1 MAGRVQLETSGPQD
15 AFFTDDPEYTYFIK
29 NFQKHTNF
37 APFFVDLDVQGEVEF
52 GNTIRCTIPQNQ
64 GDLLKTVSMKVEL
77 SSIQQN
83 LVGGIEGIGYVE
95 SIGHA
100 MIEYVEILI
109 GGQVIQ
115 RIPSDFL
122 AIYSDNY
129 VTQTKQ
135 HNLAKLIG
143 KPPLEFS
150 GTNVSTVQIAGY
162 LGLATS
168 DTKYFVDIPFYF
180 YNNPELAVPLCAITG
195 QEIEI
200 VIKLR
205 DLKDCVWGY
214 DATDPANSNSIFYL
228 GDFVQT
234 KGLIKSLKLTTEMV
248 SLDEEEKQML
258 LSKKIDYIITQI
270 QESKSIIPQD
280 SNVNSIVDVKHKLKF
295 KNPIKELFFIIQRLI
310 KVDLYSVDP
319 VPIFVTNF
327 DYDSNYQLYNGEY
340 VNYEHLQNLEIQLDD
355 SVILDRVTGNVI
367 NLRAIQSGI
376 HHSRTQLFRRY
387 YSYSFALEP
396 ERWYP
401 TGQINFSL
409 IKEQHLKLKILPDDL
424 AKRELRVLGL
434 SYNILRVENG
444 IAKTLFNL

>member
-37 APFFVDLDVQGEVEF
+37 APFFVDLDVEGEVEF

-77 SSIQQN
+77 SAIDQS
-83 LVGGIEGIGYVE
+83 LTSGYDGFGYVE

-143 KPPLEFS
+143 KPPLELS
-150 GTNVSTVQIAGY
+150 GTPVSNNNILGY
-162 LGLATS
+162 LGFATS
-168 DTKYFVDIPFYF
+168 IRKYFVDIPFYF
-180 YNNPELAVPLCAITG
+180 YNNLELAVPLCAITS

-205 DLKDCVWGY
+205 DVKDCIYGKHTSDQESY
-214 DATDPANSNSIFYL
+214 YTGLSP
-228 GDFVQT
+228 T
-234 KGLIKSLKLTTEMV
+234 GLIKSLKLTTEMV

-270 QESKSIIPQD
+270 QESKEIIP
-280 SNVNSIVDVKHKLKF
+280 VNTTSIFKHKLEF
-295 KNPIKELFFIIQRLI
+295 KNPIKELFFVIQRI
-310 KVDLYSVDP
+310 RKV
-319 VPIFVTNF
+319 INGFFVSSFN
-327 DYDSNYQLYNGEY
+327 YDSPNQVINNLYT
-340 VNYEHLQNLEIQLDD
+340 NYENLNNLELTLDD
-355 SVILDRVTGNVI
+355 STILDKVTGNAI

-401 TGQINFSL
+401 TGQRNFSL
-409 IKEQHLKLKILPDDL
+409 IKEQGIKLNLHPDNVAD
-424 AKRELRVLGL
+424 RELRVLGL

>member
-37 APFFVDLDVQGEVEF
+37 APFFVDLDVEGEVEF

-77 SSIQQN
+77 SAIDQS
-83 LVGGIEGIGYVE
+83 LTSGYDGFGYVE

-100 MIEYVEILI
+100 MIEYVEIVI

-143 KPPLEFS
+143 KPPLELS
-150 GTNVSTVQIAGY
+150 GTPVSNNDILGY
-162 LGLATS
+162 LGFATS
-168 DTKYFVDIPFYF
+168 NQKYFVDIPFYF
-180 YNNPELAVPLCAITG
+180 YNNLELAVPLCAITG

-200 VIKLR
+200 IIKLR
-205 DLKDCVWGY
+205 DAKDCIYGRHTSDQESY
-214 DATDPANSNSIFYL
+214 YTGLSP
-228 GDFVQT
+228 T
-234 KGLIKSLKLTTEMV
+234 GLIKSLKLTTEMI

-258 LSKKIDYIITQI
+258 LSKKIDYIITQV
-270 QESKSIIPQD
+270 QESKEIIP
-280 SNVNSIVDVKHKLKF
+280 VNTTSIFKHKLEF
-295 KNPIKELFFIIQRLI
+295 KNPIKELFFVIQRI
-310 KVDLYSVDP
+310 RKVVNGFFISS
-319 VPIFVTNF
+319 FN
-327 DYDSNYQLYNGEY
+327 YDSPNQVINNLYT
-340 VNYEHLQNLEIQLDD
+340 NYENLNNLELTLDD
-355 SVILDRVTGNVI
+355 STILDKVTGNAI

-401 TGQINFSL
+401 TGQRNFSL
-409 IKEQHLKLKILPDDL
+409 IKEQDVKLKILPDNF

>member
-15 AFFTDDPEYTYFIK
+15 AFFTDDPEYTYFVK

-37 APFFVDLDVQGEVEF
+37 APFFVDLDVEGEVEF

-77 SSIQQN
+77 SAIDQS
-83 LVGGIEGIGYVE
+83 LTSGYDGFGYVE

-150 GTNVSTVQIAGY
+150 GTPVSNNDILGY
-162 LGLATS
+162 LGFATS
-168 DTKYFVDIPFYF
+168 NQKYFVDIPFYF
-180 YNNPELAVPLCAITG
+180 YNNLELAVPLCAITG

-200 VIKLR
+200 IIKLR
-205 DLKDCVWGY
+205 DAKDCIYGRHTSDQESY
-214 DATDPANSNSIFYL
+214 YTGLSP
-228 GDFVQT
+228 T
-234 KGLIKSLKLTTEMV
+234 GLIKSLKLTTEMI

-258 LSKKIDYIITQI
+258 LSKKIDYIITQV
-270 QESKSIIPQD
+270 QESKEIIP
-280 SNVNSIVDVKHKLKF
+280 VNTTSIFKHKLEF
-295 KNPIKELFFIIQRLI
+295 KNPIKELFFVIQRI
-310 KVDLYSVDP
+310 RKVVNGFFISS
-319 VPIFVTNF
+319 FN
-327 DYDSNYQLYNGEY
+327 YDSPNQVINNLYT
-340 VNYEHLQNLEIQLDD
+340 NYENLNNLELTLDD
-355 SVILDRVTGNVI
+355 SIILDNVTGNAI
-367 NLRAIQSGI
+367 NLRAVQSGI

-401 TGQINFSL
+401 TGQRNFSL
-409 IKEQHLKLKILPDDL
+409 IKEQFVKLDLHPDNVAD
-424 AKRELRVLGL
+424 RELRVLGL

>member
-15 AFFTDDPEYTYFIK
+15 AFFTDDPEYTYFVK

-37 APFFVDLDVQGEVEF
+37 APFFVDLDVEGEVEF

-64 GDLLKTVSMKVEL
+64 GDLLKTISMKVEL
-77 SSIQQN
+77 SAIDQS
-83 LVGGIEGIGYVE
+83 LTSGYDGFGYVE

-143 KPPLEFS
+143 KPPLEVS
-150 GTNVSTVQIAGY
+150 GTPASNNNILGY
-162 LGLATS
+162 LGFATS
-168 DTKYFVDIPFYF
+168 SRKYFVDIPFYF
-180 YNNPELAVPLCAITG
+180 YNNLELAVPLCAITG

-200 VIKLR
+200 IIKLR
-205 DLKDCVWGY
+205 DVKDCIYGKHTSDQESY
-214 DATDPANSNSIFYL
+214 YTGLSP
-228 GDFVQT
+228 T
-234 KGLIKSLKLTTEMV
+234 GLIKSLKLTTEMI

-270 QESKSIIPQD
+270 QESKKIIPANTT
-280 SNVNSIVDVKHKLKF
+280 SMFKHKLKF
-295 KNPIKELFFIIQRLI
+295 KNPIKELFFVIQRI
-310 KVDLYSVDP
+310 RKVVNGFFISS
-319 VPIFVTNF
+319 FN
-327 DYDSNYQLYNGEY
+327 YDSPNQVINNLYT
-340 VNYEHLQNLEIQLDD
+340 NYENLNNLELTLDD
-355 SVILDRVTGNVI
+355 STILDKVTGNAI

-401 TGQINFSL
+401 TGQRNFSL
-409 IKEQHLKLKILPDDL
+409 IKEQDVKLNLHPDNVAD
-424 AKRELRVLGL
+424 RELRVLGL

>member
-37 APFFVDLDVQGEVEF
+37 APFFVDLDVEGEVEF

-83 LVGGIEGIGYVE
+83 LVNNIEGIGYVE

-143 KPPLEFS
+143 KPPLELS
-150 GTNVSTVQIAGY
+150 GTHVSTVQIAGY

-214 DATDPANSNSIFYL
+214 DTTDPANSNSIFYL

-258 LSKKIDYIITQI
+258 LSKKIDYIITQV
-270 QESKSIIPQD
+270 QESKS
-280 SNVNSIVDVKHKLKF
+280 KYHR
-295 KNPIKELFFIIQRLI
+295 IQM
-310 KVDLYSVDP
+310 
-319 VPIFVTNF
+319 
-327 DYDSNYQLYNGEY
+327 
-340 VNYEHLQNLEIQLDD
+340 
-355 SVILDRVTGNVI
+355 
-367 NLRAIQSGI
+367 
-376 HHSRTQLFRRY
+376 
-387 YSYSFALEP
+387 
-396 ERWYP
+396 
-401 TGQINFSL
+401 
-409 IKEQHLKLKILPDDL
+409 
-424 AKRELRVLGL
+424 
-434 SYNILRVENG
+434 
-444 IAKTLFNL
+444 

>member
-37 APFFVDLDVQGEVEF
+37 APFFVDLDVEGEVEF

-143 KPPLEFS
+143 KPPLELS
-150 GTNVSTVQIAGY
+150 GTQVSSVQIAGY

-214 DATDPANSNSIFYL
+214 DTTDPANSNSIFYL
-228 GDFVQT
+228 GDSIQT

-270 QESKSIIPQD
+270 QESKTEIPLDLNID
-280 SNVNSIVDVKHKLKF
+280 SVVDIKHKLEF
-295 KNPIKELFFIIQRLI
+295 KNPIKELFFIIQRLR
-310 KVDLYSVDP
+310 KVVGGH
-319 VPIFVTNF
+319 FVTNF
-327 DYDSNYQLYNGEY
+327 DYDSNYQLYKSEY

-367 NLRAIQSGI
+367 NLRAVQSGI

-444 IAKTLFNL
+444 IAQTLFNL

>member
-83 LVGGIEGIGYVE
+83 LVNNIEGIGYVE

-135 HNLAKLIG
+135 HNLEKLIG

-150 GTNVSTVQIAGY
+150 GTQVYSVKIAGY

-214 DATDPANSNSIFYL
+214 DTTDPANNNSIFYL
-228 GDFVQT
+228 GDSVQT

-258 LSKKIDYIITQI
+258 ISKKIDYIITQV

-280 SNVNSIVDVKHKLKF
+280 SDVSSIVDVKHKLKF
-295 KNPIKELFFIIQRLI
+295 KNPVKELFFIIQRLR
-310 KVDLYSVDP
+310 KVVGGH
-319 VPIFVTNF
+319 FVTNF

-340 VNYEHLQNLEIQLDD
+340 VNYEHLQNLEMQLDD
-355 SVILDRVTGNVI
+355 SVILDKVTGNVI

-401 TGQINFSL
+401 TGQRNFSL
-409 IKEQHLKLKILPDDL
+409 IKEQDLKLKILPDNL

>member
-135 HNLAKLIG
+135 HNLEKLIG

-150 GTNVSTVQIAGY
+150 GTQVSTVQIAGY

-295 KNPIKELFFIIQRLI
+295 KNPIKELFFIVQRLR
-310 KVDLYSVDP
+310 KLTGGH
-319 VPIFVTNF
+319 FVTNF

-355 SVILDRVTGNVI
+355 SVILDKVTGNVI

-387 YSYSFALEP
+387 YSYSFHLN
-396 ERWYP
+396 RN
-401 TGQINFSL
+401 GGIQQD
-409 IKEQHLKLKILPDDL
+409 KEIL
-424 AKRELRVLGL
+424 V
-434 SYNILRVENG
+434 
-444 IAKTLFNL
+444 

>member
-1 MAGRVQLETSGPQD
+1 MAGRVQIQTSGPQD

-37 APFFVDLDVQGEVEF
+37 APFFVDLDVDGDVEF
-52 GNTIRCTIPQNQ
+52 GNTIKCTIPQNQ

-77 SSIQQN
+77 NAINQSLTS
-83 LVGGIEGIGYVE
+83 GYDGFGYVE

-100 MIEYVEILI
+100 MIEYAELLI
-109 GGQVIQ
+109 GGQVVQ

-135 HNLAKLIG
+135 HNLDKLIG
-143 KPPLEFS
+143 KPPLELS
-150 GTNVSTVQIAGY
+150 GTPVSNNDILGY
-162 LGLATS
+162 LGFATS
-168 DTKYFVDIPFYF
+168 NQKYFVDIPFYF
-180 YNNPELAVPLCAITG
+180 YNNTELAVPLCAIDK

-200 VIKLR
+200 VIKLK
-205 DLKDCVWGY
+205 DVKDCIYGKHTSDEESY
-214 DATDPANSNSIFYL
+214 YTGLSP
-228 GDFVQT
+228 T
-234 KGLIKSLKLTTEMV
+234 GLIKSLKITTEMV

-258 LSKKIDYIITQI
+258 LGKKIDYIITQV
-270 QESKSIIPQD
+270 QESKAIIP
-280 SNVNSIVDVKHKLKF
+280 VNTTSVFKHKLEF
-295 KNPIKELFFIIQRLI
+295 KNPVKELFFVIQRI
-310 KVDLYSVDP
+310 RKVVNGF
-319 VPIFVTNF
+319 FVSSFN
-327 DYDSNYQLYNGEY
+327 YDSPNQIINNIYT
-340 VNYEHLQNLEIQLDD
+340 NYENLDNLELVLDD
-355 SVILDRVTGNVI
+355 STVLNKVTGNVI

-401 TGQINFSL
+401 TGQRNFSL
-409 IKEQHLKLKILPDDL
+409 IKEQILKLTLHPDTV
-424 AKRELRVLGL
+424 ANRELRVLGL

>member
-37 APFFVDLDVQGEVEF
+37 APFFVDLDVEGEVEF

-77 SSIQQN
+77 SAIDQS
-83 LVGGIEGIGYVE
+83 LTSGYDGFGYVE

-100 MIEYVEILI
+100 MIEHVEILI

-150 GTNVSTVQIAGY
+150 GTPVSNNDILGY
-162 LGLATS
+162 LGFATS
-168 DTKYFVDIPFYF
+168 NQKYFVDIPFYF
-180 YNNPELAVPLCAITG
+180 YNNLELAVPLCAITG

-200 VIKLR
+200 IIKLR
-205 DLKDCVWGY
+205 DAKDCIYGRHTSDQESY
-214 DATDPANSNSIFYL
+214 YTGLSP
-228 GDFVQT
+228 T
-234 KGLIKSLKLTTEMV
+234 GLIKSLKLTTEMI

-258 LSKKIDYIITQI
+258 LSKKIDYIITQV
-270 QESKSIIPQD
+270 QESKEIIP
-280 SNVNSIVDVKHKLKF
+280 VNTTSIFKHKLEF
-295 KNPIKELFFIIQRLI
+295 KNPIKELFFVIQRI
-310 KVDLYSVDP
+310 RKVVNGFFISS
-319 VPIFVTNF
+319 FN
-327 DYDSNYQLYNGEY
+327 YDSPNQVINNLYT
-340 VNYEHLQNLEIQLDD
+340 NYENLNNLELTLND
-355 SVILDRVTGNVI
+355 SIILDNVTGNTI

-401 TGQINFSL
+401 TGQRNFSL
-409 IKEQHLKLKILPDDL
+409 IKEQFVKLDLHPDNVAD
-424 AKRELRVLGL
+424 RELRVLGL
-434 SYNILRVENG
+434 SYNILRIENG

>member
-37 APFFVDLDVQGEVEF
+37 APFFVDLDVEGEVEF

-64 GDLLKTVSMKVEL
+64 GDLLKTVSLKVEL
-77 SSIQQN
+77 SAIDQS
-83 LVGGIEGIGYVE
+83 LTSGYDGFGYVE

-100 MIEYVEILI
+100 MIEYAEILI

-150 GTNVSTVQIAGY
+150 GTPASNNNILGY
-162 LGLATS
+162 LGFATS
-168 DTKYFVDIPFYF
+168 SQKYFVDIPFYF

-205 DLKDCVWGY
+205 DVKDCIYGKHTADQESY
-214 DATDPANSNSIFYL
+214 YTGLSP
-228 GDFVQT
+228 T
-234 KGLIKSLKLTTEMV
+234 GLIKSLKLTTEMV

-258 LSKKIDYIITQI
+258 SSKKIDYIITQI
-270 QESKSIIPQD
+270 QESKTIIP
-280 SNVNSIVDVKHKLKF
+280 VNTTSVFKHKLEF
-295 KNPIKELFFIIQRLI
+295 KNPIKELFFVIQRI
-310 KVDLYSVDP
+310 RKVVNGF
-319 VPIFVTNF
+319 FVSSF
-327 DYDSNYQLYNGEY
+327 DYDSPNQVINNLYT
-340 VNYEHLQNLEIQLDD
+340 NYENLNNLEFTLDD
-355 SVILDRVTGNVI
+355 STILNKVTGNAI

-401 TGQINFSL
+401 TGQRNFSL
-409 IKEQHLKLKILPDDL
+409 IKEQIVNLNLHPDSVAD
-424 AKRELRVLGL
+424 RELRVLGL

>member
-37 APFFVDLDVQGEVEF
+37 APFFVDLDVEGEVEF

-77 SSIQQN
+77 SAIDQS
-83 LVGGIEGIGYVE
+83 LTSGYDGFGYVE

-100 MIEYVEILI
+100 MIEHVEILI

-150 GTNVSTVQIAGY
+150 GTPVSNNDILGY
-162 LGLATS
+162 LGFATS
-168 DTKYFVDIPFYF
+168 NQKYFVDIPFYF
-180 YNNPELAVPLCAITG
+180 YNNLELAVPLCAITG

-200 VIKLR
+200 IIKLR
-205 DLKDCVWGY
+205 DAKDCIYGRHTSDQESY
-214 DATDPANSNSIFYL
+214 YTGLSP
-228 GDFVQT
+228 T
-234 KGLIKSLKLTTEMV
+234 GLIKSLKLTTEMI

-258 LSKKIDYIITQI
+258 LSKKIDYIITQV
-270 QESKSIIPQD
+270 QESKEIIP
-280 SNVNSIVDVKHKLKF
+280 VNTTSIFKHKLEF
-295 KNPIKELFFIIQRLI
+295 KNPIKELFFVIQRI
-310 KVDLYSVDP
+310 RKVVNGFFISS
-319 VPIFVTNF
+319 FN
-327 DYDSNYQLYNGEY
+327 YDSPNQVINNLYT
-340 VNYEHLQNLEIQLDD
+340 NYENLNNLELTLDD
-355 SVILDRVTGNVI
+355 SIILDNVTGNAI
-367 NLRAIQSGI
+367 NLRAVQSGI

-401 TGQINFSL
+401 TGQRNFSL
-409 IKEQHLKLKILPDDL
+409 IKEQFVKLDLHPDNVAD
-424 AKRELRVLGL
+424 RELRVLGL

>member
-135 HNLAKLIG
+135 HNLEKLIG

-150 GTNVSTVQIAGY
+150 GTQVSTVQIAGY

-295 KNPIKELFFIIQRLI
+295 KNPIKELFFIVQRLR
-310 KVDLYSVDP
+310 KLTGGH
-319 VPIFVTNF
+319 FVTNF

-355 SVILDRVTGNVI
+355 SVILDKVTGNVI

-401 TGQINFSL
+401 TGQRNFSL
-409 IKEQHLKLKILPDDL
+409 IKEQDIKLKILPDNL

>member
-37 APFFVDLDVQGEVEF
+37 APFFVDVDVEGEVEF

-77 SSIQQN
+77 SAIDQS
-83 LVGGIEGIGYVE
+83 LTSGYDGFGYVE

-150 GTNVSTVQIAGY
+150 GTPVSNNDILGY
-162 LGLATS
+162 IGFATS
-168 DTKYFVDIPFYF
+168 NQKYFVDIPFYF

-200 VIKLR
+200 IIKLR
-205 DLKDCVWGY
+205 DVKDCIYGRHTSDQESY
-214 DATDPANSNSIFYL
+214 YTGLSP
-228 GDFVQT
+228 T
-234 KGLIKSLKLTTEMV
+234 GLIKSLKLTTEMI

-258 LSKKIDYIITQI
+258 LSKKIDYMITQV
-270 QESKSIIPQD
+270 QESKEIIP
-280 SNVNSIVDVKHKLKF
+280 VNTTSVFKHKLEF
-295 KNPIKELFFIIQRLI
+295 KNPIKELFFIIQRI
-310 KVDLYSVDP
+310 RKVVNGFFISS
-319 VPIFVTNF
+319 FN
-327 DYDSNYQLYNGEY
+327 YDSPNQVINNLYT
-340 VNYEHLQNLEIQLDD
+340 NYENLNNLELTLDD
-355 SVILDRVTGNVI
+355 SIILDNVTGNTI

-401 TGQINFSL
+401 TGQRNFSL
-409 IKEQHLKLKILPDDL
+409 IKEQFVKLDLHPDNVAD
-424 AKRELRVLGL
+424 RELRVLGL

>member
-15 AFFTDDPEYTYFIK
+15 AFFTDNPEYTYFIK

-37 APFFVDLDVQGEVEF
+37 APFFVDLDVEGEVEF

-77 SSIQQN
+77 SAIDQS
-83 LVGGIEGIGYVE
+83 LTSGYDGFGYVE

-100 MIEYVEILI
+100 MIEHVEILI

-150 GTNVSTVQIAGY
+150 GTPVSNNDILGY
-162 LGLATS
+162 LGFATS
-168 DTKYFVDIPFYF
+168 NQKYFVDIPFYF
-180 YNNPELAVPLCAITG
+180 YNNLELAVPLCAITG

-200 VIKLR
+200 IIKLR
-205 DLKDCVWGY
+205 DAKDCIYGRHTSDQESY
-214 DATDPANSNSIFYL
+214 YTGLSP
-228 GDFVQT
+228 T
-234 KGLIKSLKLTTEMV
+234 GLIKSLKLTTEMI

-258 LSKKIDYIITQI
+258 LSKKIDYIITQV
-270 QESKSIIPQD
+270 QESKEIIP
-280 SNVNSIVDVKHKLKF
+280 VNTTSIFKHKLEF
-295 KNPIKELFFIIQRLI
+295 KNPIKELFFVIQRI
-310 KVDLYSVDP
+310 RKVVNGFFISS
-319 VPIFVTNF
+319 FN
-327 DYDSNYQLYNGEY
+327 YDSPNQVINNLYT
-340 VNYEHLQNLEIQLDD
+340 NYENLNNLELTLDD
-355 SVILDRVTGNVI
+355 SIILDNVTGNAI
-367 NLRAIQSGI
+367 NLRAVQSGI

-401 TGQINFSL
+401 TGQRNFSL
-409 IKEQHLKLKILPDDL
+409 IKEQFVKLDLHPDNVAD
-424 AKRELRVLGL
+424 RELRVLGL

>member
-37 APFFVDLDVQGEVEF
+37 APFFVDLDVEGEVEF

-83 LVGGIEGIGYVE
+83 LVAGLEGIGYVE

-143 KPPLEFS
+143 KPPLELS
-150 GTNVSTVQIAGY
+150 GTQVSSVQIAGY
-162 LGLATS
+162 LGLSTS

-214 DATDPANSNSIFYL
+214 DTTDPANSNSIFYL
-228 GDFVQT
+228 GDSIQT

-270 QESKSIIPQD
+270 QESKTEIPLDLNID
-280 SNVNSIVDVKHKLKF
+280 SVVDIKHKLEF
-295 KNPIKELFFIIQRLI
+295 KNPIKELFFIIQRLR
-310 KVDLYSVDP
+310 KVVGGH
-319 VPIFVTNF
+319 FVTNF
-327 DYDSNYQLYNGEY
+327 DYDSNYQLYKSEY

-367 NLRAIQSGI
+367 NLRAVQSGI

-401 TGQINFSL
+401 TGQRNFSL
-409 IKEQHLKLKILPDDL
+409 IKEQDIKLKILPDNL

>member
-1 MAGRVQLETSGPQD
+1 MAGRVQIQTSGPQD

-29 NFQKHTNF
+29 NFQKHSNF
-37 APFFVDLDVQGEVEF
+37 APFFVDLDVEGDVEF
-52 GNTIRCTIPQNQ
+52 GNTIKCTIPQNQ

-77 SSIQQN
+77 SAIDQS
-83 LVGGIEGIGYVE
+83 LTSGYDGFGYVE

-100 MIEYVEILI
+100 MIEYAELLI
-109 GGQVIQ
+109 GGQVVQ

-135 HNLAKLIG
+135 HNLDKLIG
-143 KPPLEFS
+143 KPPLELS
-150 GTNVSTVQIAGY
+150 GTPVSNNDILGY
-162 LGLATS
+162 LGFATS
-168 DTKYFVDIPFYF
+168 NQKYFVDIPFYF
-180 YNNPELAVPLCAITG
+180 YNNAELAVPLCAITG

-205 DLKDCVWGY
+205 DVKDCIYGKH
-214 DATDPANSNSIFYL
+214 TDDGESYYTGLSP
-228 GDFVQT
+228 T
-234 KGLIKSLKLTTEMV
+234 GLIKSLKITTEMA

-258 LSKKIDYIITQI
+258 LSKRIDYIITQV
-270 QESKSIIPQD
+270 QESKAIIP
-280 SNVNSIVDVKHKLKF
+280 VNTTSVFKHKLEF
-295 KNPIKELFFIIQRLI
+295 KNPIKELFFVIQRI
-310 KVDLYSVDP
+310 RKVVNGF
-319 VPIFVTNF
+319 FVSSFN
-327 DYDSNYQLYNGEY
+327 YDSPNQIVNNIYT
-340 VNYEHLQNLEIQLDD
+340 NYENLDNLELILDD
-355 SVILDRVTGNVI
+355 SAVLNKQTGNVI
-367 NLRAIQSGI
+367 NLRAVQSGI

-401 TGQINFSL
+401 TGQLNFSL
-409 IKEQHLKLKILPDDL
+409 IKEQILKLTLHPDTVAD
-424 AKRELRVLGL
+424 RELRVLGL

>member
-37 APFFVDLDVQGEVEF
+37 APFFVDLDVEGEVEF

-83 LVGGIEGIGYVE
+83 LVNNIEGIGYVE

-115 RIPSDFL
+115 HIPSDFL

-135 HNLAKLIG
+135 HNLEKLIG
-143 KPPLEFS
+143 KPPLELS

-214 DATDPANSNSIFYL
+214 DTTDPANSNSIFYL
-228 GDFVQT
+228 GDSIQT

-270 QESKSIIPQD
+270 QESKTEIPLDLNID
-280 SNVNSIVDVKHKLKF
+280 SVVDIKHKLEF
-295 KNPIKELFFIIQRLI
+295 KNPIKELFFIIQRLR
-310 KVDLYSVDP
+310 KVVGGH
-319 VPIFVTNF
+319 FVTNF
-327 DYDSNYQLYNGEY
+327 DYDSNYQLYKSEY

-367 NLRAIQSGI
+367 NLRAVQSGI

>member
-77 SSIQQN
+77 SAIDQS
-83 LVGGIEGIGYVE
+83 LTSGYDGFGYVE

-150 GTNVSTVQIAGY
+150 GTPASNNNILGY
-162 LGLATS
+162 LGFATS
-168 DTKYFVDIPFYF
+168 SQKYFVDIPFYF

-205 DLKDCVWGY
+205 DVKDCIYGKHTADQESY
-214 DATDPANSNSIFYL
+214 YTGLSP
-228 GDFVQT
+228 T
-234 KGLIKSLKLTTEMV
+234 GLIKSLKLTTEMV

-258 LSKKIDYIITQI
+258 SSKKIDYIITQI
-270 QESKSIIPQD
+270 QESKTIIP
-280 SNVNSIVDVKHKLKF
+280 VNTTSVFKHKLEF
-295 KNPIKELFFIIQRLI
+295 KNPIKELFFVIQRI
-310 KVDLYSVDP
+310 RKVVNGF
-319 VPIFVTNF
+319 FVSSF
-327 DYDSNYQLYNGEY
+327 DYDSPNQIINNLYT
-340 VNYEHLQNLEIQLDD
+340 NYENLNNLEFTLDD
-355 SVILDRVTGNVI
+355 STILNKVTGNAI
-367 NLRAIQSGI
+367 NLRAVQSGI

-401 TGQINFSL
+401 TGQRNFSL
-409 IKEQHLKLKILPDDL
+409 IKEQFVKLDLHPDNVAD
-424 AKRELRVLGL
+424 RELRVLGL

>member
-15 AFFTDDPEYTYFIK
+15 AFFTDDPEYTYFVK

-37 APFFVDLDVQGEVEF
+37 APFFVDLDVEGEVEF

-77 SSIQQN
+77 SAIDQS
-83 LVGGIEGIGYVE
+83 LTSGYDGFGYVE

-150 GTNVSTVQIAGY
+150 GTPVSNNDILGY
-162 LGLATS
+162 LGFATS
-168 DTKYFVDIPFYF
+168 NQKYFVDIPFYF
-180 YNNPELAVPLCAITG
+180 YNNLELAVPLCAITG

-200 VIKLR
+200 IIKLR
-205 DLKDCVWGY
+205 DAKDCIYGRHTSDQESY
-214 DATDPANSNSIFYL
+214 YTGLSP
-228 GDFVQT
+228 T
-234 KGLIKSLKLTTEMV
+234 GLIKSLKLTTEMI

-258 LSKKIDYIITQI
+258 LSKKIDYIITQV
-270 QESKSIIPQD
+270 QESKEIIP
-280 SNVNSIVDVKHKLKF
+280 VNTTSIFKHKLEF
-295 KNPIKELFFIIQRLI
+295 KNPIKELFFVIQRI
-310 KVDLYSVDP
+310 RKVVNGFFISS
-319 VPIFVTNF
+319 FN
-327 DYDSNYQLYNGEY
+327 YDSPNQVINNLYT
-340 VNYEHLQNLEIQLDD
+340 NYENLNNLELTLDD
-355 SVILDRVTGNVI
+355 STILDKVTGNAI

-401 TGQINFSL
+401 TGQRNFSL
-409 IKEQHLKLKILPDDL
+409 IKEQDVKLKILPDNF
-424 AKRELRVLGL
+424 ANRELRVLGL

>member
-37 APFFVDLDVQGEVEF
+37 APFFVDLDVEGEVEF

-64 GDLLKTVSMKVEL
+64 GDLLKTVSLKVEL
-77 SSIQQN
+77 GAIDQSLTS
-83 LVGGIEGIGYVE
+83 GYDGFGYVE

-100 MIEYVEILI
+100 MIEYAEILI

-135 HNLAKLIG
+135 YNLAKLIG

-150 GTNVSTVQIAGY
+150 GTPASNNNILGY
-162 LGLATS
+162 LGFATS
-168 DTKYFVDIPFYF
+168 SQKYFVDIPFYF

-205 DLKDCVWGY
+205 DVKDCIYGKHTADQESY
-214 DATDPANSNSIFYL
+214 YTGLSP
-228 GDFVQT
+228 T
-234 KGLIKSLKLTTEMV
+234 GLIKSLKLTTEMV

-258 LSKKIDYIITQI
+258 SSKKIDYIITQI
-270 QESKSIIPQD
+270 QESKTIIP
-280 SNVNSIVDVKHKLKF
+280 VNTTSVFKHKLKF
-295 KNPIKELFFIIQRLI
+295 KNPIKELFFVIQRI
-310 KVDLYSVDP
+310 RKVVNGF
-319 VPIFVTNF
+319 FVSSF
-327 DYDSNYQLYNGEY
+327 DYDSPNQVINNLYT
-340 VNYEHLQNLEIQLDD
+340 NYENLNNLEFTLDD
-355 SVILDRVTGNVI
+355 STILNKVTGNAI

-401 TGQINFSL
+401 TGQRNFSL
-409 IKEQHLKLKILPDDL
+409 IKEQIVNLDLHPDSVAD
-424 AKRELRVLGL
+424 RELRVLGL

>member
-37 APFFVDLDVQGEVEF
+37 APFFVDLDVEGEVDF

-77 SSIQQN
+77 SAIDQS
-83 LVGGIEGIGYVE
+83 LTSGYDGFGYVE

-150 GTNVSTVQIAGY
+150 GTPVSNNNILGY
-162 LGLATS
+162 LGFATS
-168 DTKYFVDIPFYF
+168 NQKYFVDIPFYF
-180 YNNPELAVPLCAITG
+180 YNNLELAVPLCAITG

-200 VIKLR
+200 IIKLR
-205 DLKDCVWGY
+205 DVKDCIYGRHTSDQESY
-214 DATDPANSNSIFYL
+214 YTGLSP
-228 GDFVQT
+228 T
-234 KGLIKSLKLTTEMV
+234 GLIKSLKLTTEMI

-258 LSKKIDYIITQI
+258 LSKKIDYIITQV
-270 QESKSIIPQD
+270 QESKEIIP
-280 SNVNSIVDVKHKLKF
+280 VNTSSVFKHKLEF
-295 KNPIKELFFIIQRLI
+295 KNPIKELFFIIQRI
-310 KVDLYSVDP
+310 RKVVNGFFISS
-319 VPIFVTNF
+319 FNF
-327 DYDSNYQLYNGEY
+327 DSPNQVINNLYT
-340 VNYEHLQNLEIQLDD
+340 NYENLNNLEFTLDD
-355 SVILDRVTGNVI
+355 STILNKVTGNAI

-401 TGQINFSL
+401 TGQRNFSL
-409 IKEQHLKLKILPDDL
+409 IKEQIVNLNLHPDSVAD
-424 AKRELRVLGL
+424 RELRVLGL
-434 SYNILRVENG
+434 SYNILRIENG

>member
-37 APFFVDLDVQGEVEF
+37 APFFVDLDVEGEVEF

-77 SSIQQN
+77 SAIDQS
-83 LVGGIEGIGYVE
+83 LTSGYDGFGYVE

-150 GTNVSTVQIAGY
+150 GTPVSNNDILGY
-162 LGLATS
+162 LGFATS
-168 DTKYFVDIPFYF
+168 NQKYFVDIPFYF
-180 YNNPELAVPLCAITG
+180 YNNLELAVPLCAITG

-200 VIKLR
+200 IIKLR
-205 DLKDCVWGY
+205 DAKDCIYGRHTSDQESY
-214 DATDPANSNSIFYL
+214 YTGLSP
-228 GDFVQT
+228 T
-234 KGLIKSLKLTTEMV
+234 GLIKSLKLTTEMI
-248 SLDEEEKQML
+248 SLDDEEKQML
-258 LSKKIDYIITQI
+258 LSKKIDYIITQV
-270 QESKSIIPQD
+270 QESKEIIPM
-280 SNVNSIVDVKHKLKF
+280 NTTSIFKHKLEF
-295 KNPIKELFFIIQRLI
+295 KNPIKELFFVIQRI
-310 KVDLYSVDP
+310 RKVVNGFFISS
-319 VPIFVTNF
+319 FN
-327 DYDSNYQLYNGEY
+327 YDSPNQVINNLYT
-340 VNYEHLQNLEIQLDD
+340 NYENLNNLELTLDD
-355 SVILDRVTGNVI
+355 SIILDNVTGNAI
-367 NLRAIQSGI
+367 NLRAVQSGI

-401 TGQINFSL
+401 TGQRNFSL
-409 IKEQHLKLKILPDDL
+409 IKEQFVKLDLHPDNVAD
-424 AKRELRVLGL
+424 RELRVLGL

>member
-15 AFFTDDPEYTYFIK
+15 AFFTDDPEYTYFVK

-37 APFFVDLDVQGEVEF
+37 APFFVDLDVEGEVEF

-77 SSIQQN
+77 SAIDQS
-83 LVGGIEGIGYVE
+83 LTSGYDGFGYVE

-150 GTNVSTVQIAGY
+150 GTPVSNNDILGY
-162 LGLATS
+162 LGFATS
-168 DTKYFVDIPFYF
+168 NQKYFVDIPFYF
-180 YNNPELAVPLCAITG
+180 YNNVELAVPLCAITG

-200 VIKLR
+200 IIKLR
-205 DLKDCVWGY
+205 DVKDCIYGRHTSDQESY
-214 DATDPANSNSIFYL
+214 YTGLSP
-228 GDFVQT
+228 T
-234 KGLIKSLKLTTEMV
+234 GLIKSLKLTTEMI

-258 LSKKIDYIITQI
+258 LSKKLDYIITQV
-270 QESKSIIPQD
+270 QESKEIIP
-280 SNVNSIVDVKHKLKF
+280 VNTTSVFKHKLEF
-295 KNPIKELFFIIQRLI
+295 KNPIKELFFIIQRI
-310 KVDLYSVDP
+310 RKVVNGFFISS
-319 VPIFVTNF
+319 FN
-327 DYDSNYQLYNGEY
+327 YDSPNQVINNLYT
-340 VNYEHLQNLEIQLDD
+340 NYENLNNLELTLDD
-355 SVILDRVTGNVI
+355 SIILDNVTGNAI
-367 NLRAIQSGI
+367 NLRAVQSGI

-401 TGQINFSL
+401 TGQRNFSL
-409 IKEQHLKLKILPDDL
+409 IKEQILTLTLNSQEDR
-424 AKRELRVLGL
+424 KRELRVLGL